1 MAPWM
6 AGLYNRAVMRTLSI
20 LAALSILTRATVTFS
35 QDGPP
40 EEVKVIPARIN
51 INTASREQL
60 TGLEGVDFEIAEKI
74 IAGRPYKSVR
84 ELMDRQILTETALA
98 RIMKRVDVRSSPPT
112 FVIPGPKP
120 KRYIGKPPDTRQ
132 VAYGF

>member
-1 MAPWM
+1 MAPRM
-6 AGLYNRAVMRTLSI
+6 ARLYNRAVMRTLSI
-20 LAALSILTRATVTFS
+20 LAALSILTCATVTFS

-40 EEVKVIPARIN
+40 EVKIIPARIN

-60 TGLEGVDFEIAEKI
+60 GGLEGVDFEIAEKI

-84 ELMDRQILTETALA
+84 ELMDRKILTETAFA
-98 RIMKRVDVRSSPPT
+98 RIMKRVDVRPSVPI
-112 FVIPGPKP
+112 FVMPGPRP
-120 KRYIGKPPDTRQ
+120 KRYIGKPPETRQ